1 MENSNKKILIYDTE
15 AFDKLKE
22 SVKTHFIEKT
32 NSQVAFSENLS
43 IDFDEKNVYILFLND
58 DQLKI
63 TINKISNTDIDVT
76 IGFVSHPKSS
86 NAINGFNL
94 NKNTK
99 DSFNEALES
108 ERAIDSDL
116 LFCND
121 EVVLNYFA
129 VGEIMSFLSSNGKKT
144 NIFKKFTRF
153 FQFARKLK
161 NIRASLYSFKVEDK
175 DEFETA
181 VTDILV
187 VQHGKNSLV
196 SRILSEEK
204 YSNNGLLHCFIFSP
218 RSILQLIKAYFLK
231 LFLGNDQKNQAFN
244 FLGELKVS
252 QLKLSSKNEFN
263 FDIDGQI
270 KTQSELN
277 FKIKKGIKI
286 IPAKS
291 VEFEEAES
299 KKIFKI
305 NNLPRGTVKEEVVR
319 KRLPWISHA
328 STEEYKDLFTQL
340 RENSRPSQ
348 NYVVLMTLSVILA
361 TLGIFA
367 NSSPVIIGAM
377 ILAPLMSPI
386 ISLSMGVL
394 RQDRSLIKK
403 SLITV
408 GIGLFIGYLFA
419 IILTFITP
427 INDMNIEITSR
438 IKPNIIDLGIAV
450 ISGAAGAYAHSREEI
465 AKTLAGVAI
474 SVALVPPLAVSGIGV
489 AWLNWE
495 VFFGAFLLVLTNL
508 TGMILAG
515 ALTFLFTGYSPFR
528 LARKGVLISFF
539 VVLSLSIPLG
549 YGFFK
554 VVQENQMIHSVNHKT
569 INNIEIKNVK
579 VITNTPLTMSL
590 DLIVKEYPSE
600 EEIEN
605 VKQKISK
612 LIDRKVELLIGIRLR
627 R

>member
-1 MENSNKKILIYDTE
+1 MQNSGKRILIYDDE
-15 AFDKLKE
+15 AFSALKE
-22 SVKTHFIEKT
+22 STQGIFIEKT
-32 NSQVAFSENLS
+32 DHQTPFLENLS
-43 IDFDEKNVYILFLND
+43 LDLKEGDTCILFLSD

-63 TINKISNTDIDVT
+63 TINKIKNTGCT

-94 NKNTK
+94 NKDPEK
-99 DSFNEALES
+99 SFNEALES
-108 ERAIDSDL
+108 ERAIEPDL
-116 LFCND
+116 LLCND
-121 EVVLNYFA
+121 EIILNYFA
-129 VGEIMSFLSSNGKKT
+129 VGEIMSFLSSNGNKA
-144 NIFKKFTRF
+144 NIFGKVKRF
-153 FQFARKLK
+153 FQFAKKLK
-161 NIRASLYSFKVEDK
+161 NIRASLFTFKVEDK

-181 VTDILV
+181 ITDILV
-187 VQHGKNSLV
+187 VQHGKNSMV

-204 YSNNGLLHCFIFSP
+204 YSNNGLLYCFIFSP

-231 LFLGNDQKNQAFN
+231 LFLGAEQKNQAFN

-252 QLKLSSKNEFN
+252 QLKLSSNNEFSY
-263 FDIDGQI
+263 DVDGLI
-270 KTQSELN
+270 KSTNELN
-277 FKIKKGIKI
+277 FRIEKGVKI
-286 IPAKS
+286 IPAKT
-291 VEFEEAES
+291 VEFEELET
-299 KKIFKI
+299 KKVFKI
-305 NNLPRGTVKEEVVR
+305 NNLPQGTVKKEVAR

-394 RQDRSLIKK
+394 RQDRSLIKR

-408 GIGLFIGYLFA
+408 VVGLFIGYLFA

-427 INDMNIEITSR
+427 INNMNIEITSR

-474 SVALVPPLAVSGIGV
+474 SVALVPPLAVSGIGI

-495 VFFGAFLLVLTNL
+495 VFFGAFLLVITNL
-508 TGMILAG
+508 TGMVLAG

-539 VVLSLSIPLG
+539 VVLSLSVPLG

-554 VVQENQMIHSVNHKT
+554 VVQENQIIQSVNHKK
-569 INNIEIKNVK
+569 INNIEIENVK
-579 VITNTPLTMSL
+579 VIGNKPLMMSL
-590 DLIVKEYPSE
+590 DLIVKEYPTE
-600 EEIEN
+600 VEIEN

-612 LIDRKVELLIGIRLR
+612 IIGEEVELEIGIRLR

>member
-1 MENSNKKILIYDTE
+1 MANSSKTILIYDTE
-15 AFDKLKE
+15 AFETLKE
-22 SVKTHFIEKT
+22 SVKNHIIENT
-32 NSQVAFSENLS
+32 DRQIPFLENLAL
-43 IDFDEKNVYILFLND
+43 DFNKDDTCILYLSDE
-58 DQLKI
+58 QLKI
-63 TINKISNTDIDVT
+63 TINEIKNTGVT
-76 IGFVSHPKSS
+76 IGFVSHPKST

-94 NKNTK
+94 NKSTEN
-99 DSFNEALES
+99 SFNEALES
-108 ERAIDSDL
+108 ERTIDSDL
-116 LFCND
+116 LYCND
-121 EVVLNYFA
+121 EVILNYFA
-129 VGEIMSFLSSNGKKT
+129 VGEIMSFLSTNSKKT
-144 NIFKKFTRF
+144 NIIKKLSRF
-153 FQFARKLK
+153 FRFTRKLK
-161 NIRASLYSFKVEDK
+161 NIRASLFKFKVEDK

-181 VTDILV
+181 ITDILV
-187 VQHGKNSLV
+187 VQHGRNSLV
-196 SRILSEEK
+196 SRILTEEK
-204 YSNNGLLHCFIFSP
+204 YSNNGLLHCFIFAP

-244 FLGELKVS
+244 FLGELKVT
-252 QLKLSSKNEFN
+252 QLKLSSNNDFN
-263 FDIDGQI
+263 FDIDGKI
-270 KTQSELN
+270 KASRELN
-277 FKIKKGIKI
+277 FVIEKGIKI
-286 IPAKS
+286 IPSKS
-291 VEFEEAES
+291 VEFEENES

-305 NNLPRGTVKEEVVR
+305 NNLPKGTVKKEVVR

-328 STEEYKDLFTQL
+328 STDEYKDLFIQL

-403 SLITV
+403 SLVTV
-408 GIGLFIGYLFA
+408 GVGLIIGYLFA
-419 IILTFITP
+419 ILLTFITP
-427 INDMNIEITSR
+427 INNMNIEITSR

-474 SVALVPPLAVSGIGV
+474 SVALVPPLAVSGIGI

-508 TGMILAG
+508 TGMVLAG

-528 LARKGVLISFF
+528 LARKGVLISLF
-539 VVLSLSIPLG
+539 VVLSLSVPLG

-554 VVQENQMIHSVNHKT
+554 VVQENQIIQSVNHKRF
-569 INNIEIKNVK
+569 NNI
-579 VITNTPLTMSL
+579 
-590 DLIVKEYPSE
+590 
-600 EEIEN
+600 EIEN
-605 VKQKISK
+605 VKVISNKPLTLSLDLIASEFPTEEEIHNVKQNISK
-612 LIDRKVELLIGIRLR
+612 IIGKEVKLELGIRLR

>member
-1 MENSNKKILIYDTE
+1 MKYSNKKVLIYDGE
-15 AFDKLKE
+15 AFNALKE
-22 SVKTHFIEKT
+22 SIQTLFVEKT
-32 NSQVAFSENLS
+32 DRHTPFLENLS
-43 IDFDEKNVYILFLND
+43 LDLSEGDTCILFLSD

-63 TINKISNTDIDVT
+63 TINEIKSTGCT
-76 IGFVSHPKSS
+76 IAFVSHPKSS
-86 NAINGFNL
+86 NAIKGFNL
-94 NKNTK
+94 SK
-99 DSFNEALES
+99 DPEISFTEALES
-108 ERAIDSDL
+108 ERAIESDL
-116 LFCND
+116 LLCND

-129 VGEIMSFLSSNGKKT
+129 VGEIMSFLSSNGKKG
-144 NIFKKFTRF
+144 NLFGKIKRF
-153 FQFARKLK
+153 FQFMRKLK
-161 NIRASLYSFKVEDK
+161 NIRASLFKFKVEDK

-181 VTDILV
+181 ITDVLV
-187 VQHGKNSLV
+187 VQHGKNSMV

-204 YSNNGLLHCFIFSP
+204 YSNNGLLHCFVFSP
-218 RSILQLIKAYFLK
+218 RSILQLVKAYFLK
-231 LFLGNDQKNQAFN
+231 LFLGNEQKNKAFN
-244 FLGELKVS
+244 FLGELKVNE
-252 QLKLSSKNEFN
+252 LILSSNNEFN
-263 FDIDGQI
+263 FDIDGKI
-270 KTQSELN
+270 NLAKELN
-277 FKIKKGIKI
+277 FRIEKGIKI

-291 VEFEEAES
+291 VEFEEATS
-299 KKIFKI
+299 KKVFKI
-305 NNLPRGTVKEEVVR
+305 NNLPRGTLKEEVVR

-328 STEEYKDLFTQL
+328 TTEEYKDLFTQL

-361 TLGIFA
+361 TFGIFA

-403 SLITV
+403 SLVTV
-408 GIGLFIGYLFA
+408 GLGLLIGYFFA

-474 SVALVPPLAVSGIGV
+474 SVALVPPLAVSGIGI

-508 TGMILAG
+508 TGMVLAG

-539 VVLSLSIPLG
+539 VVLSLSVPLG

-554 VVQENQMIHSVNHKT
+554 VVQENQMIRSINHKE
-569 INNIEIKNVK
+569 INDVELENVK
-579 VITNTPLTMSL
+579 VLSNNPLIMSL
-590 DLIVKEYPSE
+590 DLIVNEYPTE
-600 EEIEN
+600 DEIEN
-605 VKQKISK
+605 VKDEISK
-612 LIDRKVELLIGIRLR
+612 IIGKEVELELGIRLR

>member
-1 MENSNKKILIYDTE
+1 MESTNKKILIYDSE
-15 AFDKLKE
+15 AFETLKE
-22 SVKTHFIEKT
+22 SIKTLFVEKT
-32 NSQVAFSENLS
+32 DRQTPFLENLS
-43 IDFDEKNVYILFLND
+43 LDLNEGDTCILFLSD

-63 TINKISNTDIDVT
+63 TINEIKNTGCL
-76 IGFVSHPKSS
+76 IGFTSHPKSS

-94 NKNTK
+94 NKNSEK
-99 DSFNEALES
+99 SFIEALES
-108 ERAIDSDL
+108 ERAVESDL
-116 LFCND
+116 LICDN

-129 VGEIMSFLSSNGKKT
+129 VGEIMSFLSSNSKKG
-144 NIFKKFTRF
+144 NIFRKIRRF
-153 FQFARKLK
+153 FQFAKKLK
-161 NIRASLYSFKVEDK
+161 NIRASLFNFKVEDK

-181 VTDILV
+181 ITDILV
-187 VQHGKNSLV
+187 VQHGKNSMV
-196 SRILSEEK
+196 SRILAEEK
-204 YSNNGLLHCFIFSP
+204 YSNNGLLHCFVFSP
-218 RSILQLIKAYFLK
+218 RSILQLVKAYFLK
-231 LFLGNDQKNQAFN
+231 LFLGNEQSNKAFN

-252 QLKLSSKNEFN
+252 ELKLSSVNEFE

-270 KTQSELN
+270 KIGSKLSFYIE
-277 FKIKKGIKI
+277 KGVKI
-286 IPAKS
+286 IPAKA
-291 VEFEEAES
+291 VEFEEASS
-299 KKIFKI
+299 KKVFKI
-305 NNLPRGTVKEEVVR
+305 DNLPRGKVREEVAR

-361 TLGIFA
+361 TFGIFA

-394 RQDRSLIKK
+394 RQDPSLIKK
-403 SLITV
+403 SLVTV
-408 GIGLFIGYLFA
+408 GLGLFIGYLFA

-474 SVALVPPLAVSGIGV
+474 SVALVPPLAVSGIGI
-489 AWLNWE
+489 AWLNWD
-495 VFFGAFLLVLTNL
+495 VFFGAFLLVITNL
-508 TGMILAG
+508 TGMVLAG

-554 VVQENQMIHSVNHKT
+554 VVQENQIIQSVNHKV
-569 INNIEIKNVK
+569 INDIEIENVK
-579 VITNTPLTMSL
+579 VISTNPLVMSL
-590 DLIVKEYPSE
+590 DLIVNDYPTEKEIKDIKLKLS
-600 EEIEN
+600 
-605 VKQKISK
+605 KI
-612 LIDRKVELLIGIRLR
+612 IGQEVQMEIGIRLR

>member
-1 MENSNKKILIYDTE
+1 MEDSNKKVFIYD
-15 AFDKLKE
+15 ADAYNALKE
-22 SVKTHFIEKT
+22 SIQTLFIDKTDRQIPFL
-32 NSQVAFSENLS
+32 ENLS
-43 IDFDEKNVYILFLND
+43 MDLREGDTCILFLSD

-63 TINKISNTDIDVT
+63 TINEIKNTGCN
-76 IGFVSHPKSS
+76 IGLVSHPKSA

-94 NKNTK
+94 NKDPEK
-99 DSFNEALES
+99 SFNEVIES
-108 ERAIDSDL
+108 ERVIKSDL
-116 LFCND
+116 LFCSD

-129 VGEIMSFLSSNGKKT
+129 VGEIMSFLSSNGKKA
-144 NIFKKFTRF
+144 NIFRKIKRF
-153 FQFARKLK
+153 LQFVKKLK
-161 NIRASLYSFKVEDK
+161 NIKASLFKFKVEDK

-204 YSNNGLLHCFIFSP
+204 YSNNGLLHCFVFSP

-231 LFLGNDQKNQAFN
+231 LFLGNEQKNQAFN

-252 QLKLSSKNEFN
+252 ELKLSSNNEFDY
-263 FDIDGQI
+263 DIDGQV
-270 KTQSELN
+270 KTSNELN
-277 FKIKKGIKI
+277 FRVEKGIKF
-286 IPAKS
+286 IPPKS
-291 VEFEEAES
+291 VEFEEAET
-299 KKIFKI
+299 KKVFKI
-305 NNLPRGTVKEEVVR
+305 NNLPKGTVKTEVVR

-340 RENSRPSQ
+340 RENSRPGQ

-403 SLITV
+403 SLVTV
-408 GIGLFIGYLFA
+408 GIGLLIGYFFA

-474 SVALVPPLAVSGIGV
+474 SVALVPPLAVSGIGI

-495 VFFGAFLLVLTNL
+495 VFFGAFLLVITNL
-508 TGMILAG
+508 TGMVLAG

-539 VVLSLSIPLG
+539 VVLSLSVPLG

-554 VVQENQMIHSVNHKT
+554 VVQENQIIQSVNHKK
-569 INNIEIKNVK
+569 INNIEIENVK
-579 VITNTPLTMSL
+579 VISNSPLTMSL
-590 DLIVKEYPSE
+590 DLIVKEYPTE
-600 EEIEN
+600 KEIEN
-605 VKQKISK
+605 VKDEISK
-612 LIDRKVELLIGIRLR
+612 TIGEEVELELGIRLR

>member
-1 MENSNKKILIYDTE
+1 MQNSGKRILIYDDE
-15 AFDKLKE
+15 AFSALKE
-22 SVKTHFIEKT
+22 STQGIFIEKT
-32 NSQVAFSENLS
+32 DHQTPFLENLS
-43 IDFDEKNVYILFLND
+43 LDLKEGDTCILFLSD

-63 TINKISNTDIDVT
+63 TINEIKNTGCT

-94 NKNTK
+94 NKDPEK
-99 DSFNEALES
+99 SFNEALES
-108 ERAIDSDL
+108 ERAIEPDL
-116 LFCND
+116 LLCND
-121 EVVLNYFA
+121 EIILNYFA
-129 VGEIMSFLSSNGKKT
+129 VGEIMSFLSSNGNKA
-144 NIFKKFTRF
+144 NIFGKVKRF
-153 FQFARKLK
+153 FQFAKKLK
-161 NIRASLYSFKVEDK
+161 NIRASLFTFKVEDK

-181 VTDILV
+181 ITDILV
-187 VQHGKNSLV
+187 VQHGKNSMV

-204 YSNNGLLHCFIFSP
+204 YSNNGLLYCFIFSP

-231 LFLGNDQKNQAFN
+231 LFLGAEQKNQAFN

-252 QLKLSSKNEFN
+252 QLKLSSNNEFSY
-263 FDIDGQI
+263 DVDGLI
-270 KTQSELN
+270 KSTNELN
-277 FKIKKGIKI
+277 FRIEKGVKI
-286 IPAKS
+286 IPAKT
-291 VEFEEAES
+291 VEFEELET
-299 KKIFKI
+299 KKVFKI
-305 NNLPRGTVKEEVVR
+305 NNLPQGTVKKEVAR

-394 RQDRSLIKK
+394 RQDRSLIKR

-408 GIGLFIGYLFA
+408 VVGLFIGYLFA

-427 INDMNIEITSR
+427 INNMNIEITSR

-474 SVALVPPLAVSGIGV
+474 SVALVPPLAVSGIGI

-495 VFFGAFLLVLTNL
+495 VFFGAFLLVITNL
-508 TGMILAG
+508 TGMVLAG

-539 VVLSLSIPLG
+539 VVLSLSVPLG

-554 VVQENQMIHSVNHKT
+554 VVQENQIIQSVNHKK
-569 INNIEIKNVK
+569 INNIEIENVK
-579 VITNTPLTMSL
+579 VIGNKPLMMSL
-590 DLIVKEYPSE
+590 DLIVKEYPTE
-600 EEIEN
+600 VEIEN

-612 LIDRKVELLIGIRLR
+612 IIGEEVELEIGIRLR

>member
-1 MENSNKKILIYDTE
+1 MENSNKKILIYDDE
-15 AFDKLKE
+15 AFSALNE
-22 SVKTHFIEKT
+22 STQTHFVEKT
-32 NSQVAFSENLS
+32 DRQTPFLENLS
-43 IDFDEKNVYILFLND
+43 IDFNEGDTCILFLSDN
-58 DQLKI
+58 QLKI
-63 TINKISNTDIDVT
+63 TINEIKSTGCT
-76 IGFVSHPKSS
+76 IAFVSHPKSS
-86 NAINGFNL
+86 NAINGFSL
-94 NKNTK
+94 NKDSEK
-99 DSFNEALES
+99 SFNEALES
-108 ERAIDSDL
+108 ERAVESDL

-129 VGEIMSFLSSNGKKT
+129 VGEIMSFLSSKGKKG
-144 NIFKKFTRF
+144 NIFGKIKRF
-153 FQFARKLK
+153 FQFTKKLK
-161 NIRASLYSFKVEDK
+161 NIRASLFKFKVEDK

-181 VTDILV
+181 ITDVLV
-187 VQHGKNSLV
+187 VQHGKNSMV
-196 SRILSEEK
+196 SRLLSEEK
-204 YSNNGLLHCFIFSP
+204 YSNNGMLYCFVFSP

-231 LFLGNDQKNQAFN
+231 LFLGNEQSNKAFN

-252 QLKLSSKNEFN
+252 ELNLSSNHEFK
-263 FDIDGQI
+263 FDVDGQI
-270 KTQSELN
+270 KSGNELN
-277 FKIKKGIKI
+277 FHIERGIKI
-286 IPAKS
+286 VPAKA
-291 VEFEEAES
+291 VEFEEIAS
-299 KKIFKI
+299 NKVFKI
-305 NNLPRGTVKEEVVR
+305 TNLPRGTVKEEVVR

-403 SLITV
+403 SLLTV
-408 GIGLFIGYLFA
+408 GLGLFIGYLFA

-474 SVALVPPLAVSGIGV
+474 SVALVPPLAVSGIGI
-489 AWLNWE
+489 AWLNWD

-508 TGMILAG
+508 TGMVLAG

-554 VVQENQMIHSVNHKT
+554 VVQENQIIQSVNRKV
-569 INNIEIKNVK
+569 INNI
-579 VITNTPLTMSL
+579 T
-590 DLIVKEYPSE
+590 
-600 EEIEN
+600 IEN
-605 VKQKISK
+605 VKLQSNNPLVMSMDLIANDYPTEQEIQNIKSEISK
-612 LIDRKVELLIGIRLR
+612 IIGKEVVLELGIRLR

>member
-1 MENSNKKILIYDTE
+1 MENSNKKILIYDSE
-15 AFDKLKE
+15 AFEALKD
-22 SVKTHFIEKT
+22 SVKTLFVEKT
-32 NSQVAFSENLS
+32 DQQVPFIDNLS
-43 IDFDEKNVYILFLND
+43 VDLNEGDICILFLND

-63 TINKISNTDIDVT
+63 ALDKIKSHGAS
-76 IGFVSHPKSS
+76 IGFVSHPNST
-86 NAINGFNL
+86 NATNGFNL
-94 NKNTK
+94 NKDPEK
-99 DSFNEALES
+99 SFTEALES
-108 ERAIDSDL
+108 ERSIESDL
-116 LFCND
+116 LYCND
-121 EVVLNYFA
+121 EIILNYFA
-129 VGEIMSFLSSNGKKT
+129 VGDIMSFLSSNGKKG
-144 NIFKKFTRF
+144 NVFRRIKRF
-153 FQFARKLK
+153 FQFTRKLK
-161 NIRASLYSFKVEDK
+161 NIRASLFKFKVEDK

-181 VTDILV
+181 ITDILV
-187 VQHGKNSLV
+187 VQHGKNSMV

-204 YSNNGLLHCFIFSP
+204 YSNNGLLHCFVFSP
-218 RSILQLIKAYFLK
+218 RSIFQLVKAYFLK
-231 LFLGNDQKNQAFN
+231 LFLGKEQKNKTFN

-252 QLKLSSKNEFN
+252 ELKLNSNNEFK
-263 FDIDGQI
+263 FDVDGQI
-270 KTQSELN
+270 KSGSELN
-277 FKIKKGIKI
+277 FRIEHGIKL

-291 VEFEEAES
+291 TEFDEGSS

-305 NNLPRGTVKEEVVR
+305 SNLPKGKVKEEVVR

-403 SLITV
+403 SLVTV
-408 GIGLFIGYLFA
+408 GLGLFIGYLFA

-427 INDMNIEITSR
+427 INDMNTEITSR

-474 SVALVPPLAVSGIGV
+474 SVALVPPLAVSGIGI

-508 TGMILAG
+508 TGMVLAG

-528 LARKGVLISFF
+528 LARKGVLISLF
-539 VVLSLSIPLG
+539 VVLSLSVPLG

-554 VVQENQMIHSVNHKT
+554 VVQENQMIRSINHNE
-569 INNIEIKNVK
+569 INDI
-579 VITNTPLTMSL
+579 
-590 DLIVKEYPSE
+590 
-600 EEIEN
+600 EIEN
-605 VKQKISK
+605 VKVISNNPLVMSVDLIVNKYPTEDEIDNVKKEISK
-612 LIDRKVELLIGIRLR
+612 KVGKDVELELGIRLR

>member
-1 MENSNKKILIYDTE
+1 MEKLNKKILIYDDE
-15 AFDKLKE
+15 AFNALEE
-22 SVKTHFIEKT
+22 STQTLFVEKT
-32 NSQVAFSENLS
+32 DRHTPFLENLS
-43 IDFDEKNVYILFLND
+43 MDLNEGDSCILFLSD

-63 TINKISNTDIDVT
+63 TINEIKNTGCI
-76 IGFVSHPKSS
+76 IGIVSHPKST

-94 NKNTK
+94 NKDPEK
-99 DSFNEALES
+99 SFKEALES
-108 ERAIDSDL
+108 ERAVESDL
-116 LFCND
+116 LLCND
-121 EVVLNYFA
+121 EVILNYFA
-129 VGEIMSFLSSNGKKT
+129 VGEIMSFLSSNSKIGNVFIKVK
-144 NIFKKFTRF
+144 RF
-153 FQFARKLK
+153 FQFIKKLK
-161 NIRASLYSFKVEDK
+161 NIKASLFTFKVEDK

-181 VTDILV
+181 LTDILV
-187 VQHGKNSLV
+187 VQHGKNSMV

-218 RSILQLIKAYFLK
+218 RSILQLVKAYFLK
-231 LFLGNDQKNQAFN
+231 LFLGNEQKNKAFN

-252 QLKLSSKNEFN
+252 ELILTSNNEFD
-263 FDIDGQI
+263 FGIDGKI
-270 KTQSELN
+270 SVANELN
-277 FKIKKGIKI
+277 FRVEQRVKI

-291 VEFEEAES
+291 VEFEEATS
-299 KKIFKI
+299 KKVFKI
-305 NNLPRGTVKEEVVR
+305 NSLPRGTVKEEVVR

-394 RQDRSLIKK
+394 RQDRSLIKR
-403 SLITV
+403 SLVTV
-408 GIGLFIGYLFA
+408 GLGLFIGYLFA

-474 SVALVPPLAVSGIGV
+474 SVALVPPLAVSGIGI

-508 TGMILAG
+508 TGMVLAG

-554 VVQENQMIHSVNHKT
+554 VVQENQMIHSINHKR
-569 INNIEIKNVK
+569 INDVEIENVK
-579 VITNTPLTMSL
+579 VLSNNPLTISL
-590 DLIVKEYPSE
+590 DLIVDKYPTE
-600 EEIEN
+600 DEIKI
-605 VKQKISK
+605 VKDKISK
-612 LIDRKVELLIGIRLR
+612 IIGKEVILELGIRLR

>member
-1 MENSNKKILIYDTE
+1 MENSGKRILIYDTE
-15 AFDKLKE
+15 AFETLKE
-22 SVKTHFIEKT
+22 SVQTLFVEKT
-32 NSQVAFSENLS
+32 DRQITFLENLS
-43 IDFDEKNVYILFLND
+43 IDFNLGDTCILFLSD

-63 TINKISNTDIDVT
+63 TINEVKNTGVNV
-76 IGFVSHPKSS
+76 GFVSHPKSP
-86 NAINGFNL
+86 NAIEGLAL
-94 NKNTK
+94 NKDAEK
-99 DSFNEALES
+99 SFLEALES
-108 ERAIDSDL
+108 ERAVESDL

-121 EVVLNYFA
+121 ELILNYFA
-129 VGEIMSFLSSNGKKT
+129 VGEIMSFLSSSEKKG
-144 NIFKKFTRF
+144 NIFRRIKRF
-153 FQFARKLK
+153 FQFTRRLK
-161 NIRASLYSFKVEDK
+161 NIRASLYKFKVEDK

-181 VTDILV
+181 LTDILV

-196 SRILSEEK
+196 SRILAEEK

-218 RSILQLIKAYFLK
+218 RSILQLVKAYFLK
-231 LFLGNDQKNQAFN
+231 RILGQGQKNQAFN

-252 QLKLSSKNEFN
+252 DLILSSNNEFKY
-263 FDIDGQI
+263 DVDGQV
-270 KTQSELN
+270 KSNNQLN
-277 FKIKKGIKI
+277 FRIEKGIRLV
-286 IPAKS
+286 PAKS
-291 VEFEEAES
+291 IEFEEAES
-299 KKIFKI
+299 KKVFKI
-305 NNLPRGTVKEEVVR
+305 NNLPKGTVKKEVVR

-328 STEEYKDLFTQL
+328 STEEYKDLFLQL

-394 RQDRSLIKK
+394 RQDRILIKN
-403 SLITV
+403 SLVTV
-408 GIGLFIGYLFA
+408 GVGLFIGYLFA

-427 INDMNIEITSR
+427 INNMNIEITSR

-474 SVALVPPLAVSGIGV
+474 SVALVPPLAVSGIGI

-508 TGMILAG
+508 TGMVLAG

-528 LARKGVLISFF
+528 LARKGVLISLF
-539 VVLSLSIPLG
+539 VVSSLSVPLG

-554 VVQENQMIHSVNHKT
+554 VVQENQIIQSVNHKK
-569 INNIEIKNVK
+569 INDI
-579 VITNTPLTMSL
+579 
-590 DLIVKEYPSE
+590 
-600 EEIEN
+600 EIEN
-605 VKQKISK
+605 VKVISNNPLIMSMDLIVNEYPTEIEIQKVKQKISN
-612 LIDRKVELLIGIRLR
+612 LVGEEVELELGIRLR

>member
-1 MENSNKKILIYDTE
+1 MQNSGKRILIYDDE
-15 AFDKLKE
+15 AFSALKE
-22 SVKTHFIEKT
+22 STQGIFIEKT
-32 NSQVAFSENLS
+32 DHQTPFLENLS
-43 IDFDEKNVYILFLND
+43 LDLKEGDTCILFLSD

-63 TINKISNTDIDVT
+63 TINEIKNTGCT

-86 NAINGFNL
+86 NAINGFSL
-94 NKNTK
+94 NKDPEK
-99 DSFNEALES
+99 SFSEALES
-108 ERAIDSDL
+108 ERAIEPDL
-116 LFCND
+116 LLCND
-121 EVVLNYFA
+121 EIILNYFA
-129 VGEIMSFLSSNGKKT
+129 VGEIMSFLSSNGNKA
-144 NIFKKFTRF
+144 NIFGKVKRF
-153 FQFARKLK
+153 FQFAKKLK
-161 NIRASLYSFKVEDK
+161 NIRASLFTFKVEDK

-181 VTDILV
+181 ITDILV
-187 VQHGKNSLV
+187 VQHGKNSMV

-204 YSNNGLLHCFIFSP
+204 YSNNGLLYCFIFSP

-231 LFLGNDQKNQAFN
+231 LFLGAEQKNQAFN

-252 QLKLSSKNEFN
+252 ELKLSSNNEFSY
-263 FDIDGQI
+263 DVDGLI
-270 KTQSELN
+270 KSTTELN
-277 FKIKKGIKI
+277 FRIEKGVKI
-286 IPAKS
+286 IPAKT
-291 VEFEEAES
+291 VEFEESET
-299 KKIFKI
+299 KKVFKI
-305 NNLPRGTVKEEVVR
+305 NNLPQGTVKKEVAR

-394 RQDRSLIKK
+394 RQDRSLIKR

-408 GIGLFIGYLFA
+408 VVGLFIGYLFA

-427 INDMNIEITSR
+427 INNMNIEITSR

-474 SVALVPPLAVSGIGV
+474 SVALVPPLAVSGIGI

-495 VFFGAFLLVLTNL
+495 VFFGAFLLVITNL
-508 TGMILAG
+508 TGMVLAG

-539 VVLSLSIPLG
+539 VVLSLSVPLG

-554 VVQENQMIHSVNHKT
+554 VVQENQIIQSVNHKK
-569 INNIEIKNVK
+569 INNIEIENVK
-579 VITNTPLTMSL
+579 VIGNKPLMMSL
-590 DLIVKEYPSE
+590 DLIVKEYPTE
-600 EEIEN
+600 VEIEN

-612 LIDRKVELLIGIRLR
+612 IIGEEVELEIGIRLR

>member
-1 MENSNKKILIYDTE
+1 MENSNNRILIYDTE
-15 AFDKLKE
+15 AFEKLKE
-22 SVKTHFIEKT
+22 SVKTLFVEKT
-32 NSQVAFSENLS
+32 DRQIPFLENLS
-43 IDFDEKNVYILFLND
+43 VDYKKGDTCILFLSD

-63 TINKISNTDIDVT
+63 TINEIKNSGVNV
-76 IGFVSHPKSS
+76 GFVSHPKSS
-86 NAINGFNL
+86 NAINGFNV
-94 NKNTK
+94 NKDTES
-99 DSFNEALES
+99 SFNEACES
-108 ERAIDSDL
+108 ERAIESDL

-129 VGEIMSFLSSNGKKT
+129 VGEIMSFLSSNGKKG
-144 NIFKKFTRF
+144 NIFRKLKSF
-153 FQFARKLK
+153 FRFARKLK
-161 NIRASLYSFKVEDK
+161 DIRASLFKIKVEDK

-181 VTDILV
+181 LTDILV

-196 SRILSEEK
+196 SRILAEEK

-218 RSILQLIKAYFLK
+218 RSILQLVKAYFLK

-252 QLKLSSKNEFN
+252 DLKLSSNNEFTY
-263 FDIDGQI
+263 DVDGQI
-270 KTQSELN
+270 KTHSELN
-277 FKIKKGIKI
+277 FHIEKGIKL

-291 VEFEEAES
+291 VEFEETES
-299 KKIFKI
+299 KKVFKI
-305 NNLPRGTVKEEVVR
+305 NNLPKGIVKKEVVR

-403 SLITV
+403 SLVTV
-408 GIGLFIGYLFA
+408 GVGLFIGYLFA

-427 INDMNIEITSR
+427 INNMNIEITSR

-474 SVALVPPLAVSGIGV
+474 SVALVPPLAVSGIGI

-508 TGMILAG
+508 TGMVLAG

-528 LARKGVLISFF
+528 LARKGVLISLF
-539 VVLSLSIPLG
+539 VVLSLSVPLG

-554 VVQENQMIHSVNHKT
+554 VVQENQIIQSVNHKT
-569 INNIEIKNVK
+569 INNIEIENVK
-579 VITNTPLTMSL
+579 VISNNPLVMSL

-600 EEIEN
+600 KEIQN
-605 VKQKISK
+605 IKQKISNIIGK
-612 LIDRKVELLIGIRLR
+612 EVELELGIRLR